1 MARAFVDQPLL
12 VVHAEP
18 SDLTS
23 RVRQRRYGV
32 RAEPSLMVSSGL
44 ASVVRRRRWCRC
56 GAVIDGVRV
65 RLLSAAVAAA
75 ALEPLSTASGLLGA
89 AMKEPTYH
97 GWKSA
102 WLADALVVLH
112 ACTYI
117 QAHLYSYMCSDAAS
131 G

>member
-1 MARAFVDQPLL
+1 MA
-12 VVHAEP
+12 
-18 SDLTS
+18 
-23 RVRQRRYGV
+23 
-32 RAEPSLMVSSGL
+32 SGL

-65 RLLSAAVAAA
+65 RLLSSATAAAV
-75 ALEPLSTASGLLGA
+75 EPLSTTSGLLGA

-117 QAHLYSYMCSDAAS
+117 QAHLYSYMCSNAAAGRRAFS
-131 G
+131 DSAGRRSFSDNAAGECGCGPLTASMSRH

>member
-1 MARAFVDQPLL
+1 MA
-12 VVHAEP
+12 
-18 SDLTS
+18 
-23 RVRQRRYGV
+23 
-32 RAEPSLMVSSGL
+32 SGL

-65 RLLSAAVAAA
+65 RLLSAAAAV
-75 ALEPLSTASGLLGA
+75 ALEPLSTASGLFGA

-117 QAHLYSYMCSDAAS
+117 QAHLYSYMCSNAAAS
-131 G
+131 RAAHGVDEQALEQMSPRVQWT